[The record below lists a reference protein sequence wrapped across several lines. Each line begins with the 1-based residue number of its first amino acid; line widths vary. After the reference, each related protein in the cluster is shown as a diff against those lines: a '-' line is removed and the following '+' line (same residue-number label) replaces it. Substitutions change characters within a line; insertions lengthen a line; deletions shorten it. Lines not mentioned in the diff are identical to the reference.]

1 MNGLELVMRECN
13 GHERRKGRFMQ
24 EFFPCRQARLD
35 LAWRGR
41 DVGSSCDR
49 TARLANPILDFPK
62 TSGRSLMPLNAR
74 HEFFVQL
81 PGNPYTKWKFREARN
96 SVLESH
102 YVIADFPKILGTS
115 IHDRSRLGGKQ
126 LT

>member
-1 MNGLELVMRECN
+1 M
-13 GHERRKGRFMQ
+13 H
-24 EFFPCRQARLD
+24 EFFPGRETRLD
-35 LAWRGR
+35 LSWRGR

-49 TARLANPILDFPK
+49 AARLANPILDFPK

-81 PGNPYTKWKFREARN
+81 AGKPDAKRKFLEARD

-102 YVIADFPKILGTS
+102 YVIADFPKIFGTS